1 MFWAATTDVMLVW
14 WCCSDGELM
23 LLTASVGVGQS
34 TWQHSCDYADMI
46 VLMNVTNL
54 IKKFVFNVV
63 TCYQNKYKIVIR
75 RCSLLVNH
83 QSVLMMMIVAIINQ
97 SIVILLSSITGCCNC
112 SRDMMMDDRKER
124 F

>member
-1 MFWAATTDVMLVW
+1 MFWAATSDVMLV

-46 VLMNVTNL
+46 FLMHVTDL
-54 IKKFVFNVV
+54 IGKIEFNVV
-63 TCYQNKYKIVIR
+63 TCYLNKYKIVIR
-75 RCSLLVNH
+75 RCSLFVSH

-97 SIVILLSSITGCCNC
+97 SIVILLSSIMGCCNC
-112 SRDMMMDDRKER
+112 SRDMVMDDCKER